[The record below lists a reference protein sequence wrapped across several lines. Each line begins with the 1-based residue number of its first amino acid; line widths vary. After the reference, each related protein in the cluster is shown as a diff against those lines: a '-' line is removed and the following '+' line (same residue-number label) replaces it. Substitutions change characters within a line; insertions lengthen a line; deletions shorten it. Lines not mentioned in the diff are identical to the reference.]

1 MNKCFFPGSFDPFT
15 LGHNNI
21 IEKLV
26 NLSDEIIIGVGNH
39 HEKNS
44 FIDSNTRKNLI
55 EDVVKTIV
63 KKNTIIKVVIFSG
76 LVVDAAR
83 SNNCKT
89 VVRGIRDTSDL
100 NYELRMYN
108 TNRRLENNI
117 ETIFLATDN
126 NYNHISSSLVRQI
139 CKLGGSLESLVPE
152 IINKYLKDHVNSV
165 T

>member
-15 LGHNNI
+15 LGHKNI

-26 NLSDEIIIGVGNH
+26 KLSDEIIIGVGNH
-39 HEKNS
+39 HEKNN
-44 FIDSNTRKNLI
+44 FIDANTRKNLI
-55 EDVVKTIV
+55 EDAVKTV
-63 KKNTIIKVVIFSG
+63 AKNNTSIKVVIFSG
-76 LVVDAAR
+76 LVVDAAK
-83 SNNCKT
+83 SNKCKT
-89 VVRGIRDTSDL
+89 IVRGVRDTSDL

-108 TNRRLENNI
+108 TNRRLEKDI
-117 ETIFLATDN
+117 ETVFLSTDN

-152 IINKYLKDHVNSV
+152 NINKYLKNHINSV

>member
-15 LGHNNI
+15 LGHKNI

-39 HEKNS
+39 HEKNN
-44 FIDSNTRKNLI
+44 FIDADTRKNLI
-55 EDVVKTIV
+55 EEAVKTIV
-63 KKNTIIKVVIFSG
+63 NNNSSISVVIFSG
-76 LVVDAAR
+76 LVVDAAKL
-83 SNNCKT
+83 NKCKT
-89 VVRGIRDTSDL
+89 IVRGVRDTSDL

-108 TNRRLENNI
+108 TNRRLEKDI
-117 ETIFLATDN
+117 ETIFLSTDN

-152 IINKYLKDHVNSV
+152 NINKYLKNNINSV

>member
-15 LGHNNI
+15 LGHKNI

-44 FIDSNTRKNLI
+44 FIDANNRKNLI
-55 EDVVKTIV
+55 EEAVKNIV
-63 KKNTIIKVVIFSG
+63 NNNSSISVVIFSG
-76 LVVDAAR
+76 LVVDAAK
-83 SNNCKT
+83 SNKCKT
-89 VVRGIRDTSDL
+89 IVRGVRDTSDL

-108 TNRRLENNI
+108 TNRRLENDI
-117 ETIFLATDN
+117 ETIFLSTDN

-152 IINKYLKDHVNSV
+152 NINKYLKNHINSV

>member
-15 LGHNNI
+15 LGHKNI

-44 FIDSNTRKNLI
+44 FIDADTRKNLI
-55 EDVVKTIV
+55 EEAVKTIV
-63 KKNTIIKVVIFSG
+63 NNNSSISVVIFSG
-76 LVVDAAR
+76 LVVDAAK
-83 SNNCKT
+83 SNKCKT
-89 VVRGIRDTSDL
+89 IVRGVRDTSDL

-108 TNRRLENNI
+108 TNRRLEKDI
-117 ETIFLATDN
+117 ETIFLSTDN

-152 IINKYLKDHVNSV
+152 NINKYLKNNINSV

>member
-15 LGHNNI
+15 LGHKNI

-26 NLSDEIIIGVGNH
+26 KLSDEIIIGVGNH
-39 HEKNS
+39 HEKNN
-44 FIDSNTRKNLI
+44 FIDANTRKNLI
-55 EDVVKTIV
+55 EDAVKTV
-63 KKNTIIKVVIFSG
+63 AKNNTSIKVVIFSG
-76 LVVDAAR
+76 LVVDAAK
-83 SNNCKT
+83 SNKCKT
-89 VVRGIRDTSDL
+89 IVRGVRDTSDL

-108 TNRRLENNI
+108 TNRRLEKGI
-117 ETIFLATDN
+117 ETVFLSTDN

-152 IINKYLKDHVNSV
+152 NINKYLKNHINSV

>member
-15 LGHNNI
+15 LGHKNI

-44 FIDSNTRKNLI
+44 FIDANNRKNLI
-55 EDVVKTIV
+55 EEAVKNIV
-63 KKNTIIKVVIFSG
+63 NNNSSISVVIFSG
-76 LVVDAAR
+76 LVVDAAK
-83 SNNCKT
+83 SNKCKT
-89 VVRGIRDTSDL
+89 IVRGVRDTSDL

-108 TNRRLENNI
+108 TNRRLEKDI
-117 ETIFLATDN
+117 ETIFLSTDN

-152 IINKYLKDHVNSV
+152 NINKYLKNNINSV

>member
-15 LGHNNI
+15 LGHKNI

-44 FIDSNTRKNLI
+44 FIDADTRKNLI
-55 EDVVKTIV
+55 EDAVKTIA
-63 KKNTIIKVVIFSG
+63 KNNTSITVVIFSG
-76 LVVDAAR
+76 LVVDAAK
-83 SNNCKT
+83 SNKCKT
-89 VVRGIRDTSDL
+89 IVRGVRDTSDL

-108 TNRRLENNI
+108 TNRRLEKDI
-117 ETIFLATDN
+117 ETIFLSTDN

-152 IINKYLKDHVNSV
+152 NINKYLKNNINSV